1 MGMTGQTEAQPFNVM
16 IVGQGGRLQ
25 YEAILFALSLAATTL
40 SDGIR
45 LYVAEPQPGP
55 LWPDDPRITDP
66 EARAL
71 LDAHGAR
78 LLPFE
83 SRHFGARYPYG
94 NKIEALLALPEGEP
108 FVFFDTDTLVLDDLA
123 KVPFDFSRPTASM
136 KREGTW
142 PQIELYGPGYSETWK
157 ALYDRFGLDFESS
170 LDTRWPDEYWQRYLY
185 FNAGFF
191 FYDCPRRFGQ
201 RFLDYALSIRD
212 DPPPELICQ
221 SLDPW
226 LDQIALPLV
235 IHSFGGGRDTLPPGL
250 LDGAV
255 TCHYRTLPLLYAR
268 EPDAVVAFLEE
279 IAAPNKIKKVLKQ
292 YEPIK
297 RMVYQGRGQKAR
309 ALFDRDDL
317 PRREQAIRNKLKREG
332 FWMR

>member
-1 MGMTGQTEAQPFNVM
+1 MTDKARAHPLNVM
-16 IVGQGGRLQ
+16 IVGQAGRLQ
-25 YEAILFALSLAATTL
+25 YEAILFAVSLAATTPK
-40 SDGIR
+40 SR
-45 LYVAEPQPGP
+45 VQLYVAEPQPGP
-55 LWPDDPRITDP
+55 RWQSDPRIRDD
-66 EARAL
+66 ELRAL
-71 LDAHGAR
+71 LEAQGVR
-78 LLPFE
+78 FLPFE
-83 SRHFGARYPYG
+83 SRHFGGDYPYG
-94 NKIEALLALPEGEP
+94 NKIEALLELPEGAP
-108 FVFFDTDTLVLDDLA
+108 FVFFDTDTLVLDDLSA
-123 KVPFDFSRPTASM
+123 VPFDFARPSASM

-142 PQIELYGPGYSETWK
+142 PQIELYGPGYTRTWK

-170 LDTRWPDEYWQRYLY
+170 LDLSWPDEYWQRYLY

-191 FYDCPRRFGQ
+191 YYECPRKFGR
-201 RFLDYALSIRD
+201 RFLDYALEIRD

-235 IHSFGGGRDTLPPGL
+235 IHSFGGGRHTLPEGL
-250 LDGAV
+250 LDGRV

-279 IAAPNKIKKVLKQ
+279 IAAPNKIKKLLKQ

-297 RMVYQGRGQKAR
+297 RMLYQGRGHKAR

-317 PRREQAIRNKLKREG
+317 PRREQAIRNALKREG

>member
-1 MGMTGQTEAQPFNVM
+1 MTGQTEAQPFNVM